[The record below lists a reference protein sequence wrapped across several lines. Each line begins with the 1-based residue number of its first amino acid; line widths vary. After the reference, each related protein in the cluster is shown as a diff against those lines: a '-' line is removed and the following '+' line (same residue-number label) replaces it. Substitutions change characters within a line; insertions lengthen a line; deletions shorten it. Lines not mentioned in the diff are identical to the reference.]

1 MLRNLRSR
9 LTGTLLVPIT
19 ALTLVLTACGG
30 DDGATVR
37 PIDAGGET
45 TATDSAT
52 DPEGH
57 AAEEHEDEHEHAA
70 EEHAEC
76 ETEGTVTG
84 EGEHV
89 DVTLTEWMIGFEPE
103 RVPAGIVDLHVENT
117 GAEEHELL
125 IVEGAIV
132 DLPSDERG
140 ALAEDELPEGAV
152 IGEVEGVPAGKAC
165 DATFDL
171 EPGIYT
177 FLCNV
182 VHEHD
187 GEIEAHLAEGMAAV
201 VTIE

>member
-19 ALTLVLTACGG
+19 ALVLILTACGE
-30 DDGATVR
+30 DDGASVR
-37 PIDAGGET
+37 PIDAGEE
-45 TATDSAT
+45 TATESAT
-52 DPEGH
+52 DPDGH
-57 AAEEHEDEHEHAA
+57 AAEEHEDEDEHAA

-89 DVTLTEWMIGFEPE
+89 DVTLTEWMIRFEPD

-125 IVEGAIV
+125 IVEGPIV
-132 DLPSDERG
+132 DLPTDERG

-171 EPGIYT
+171 EPGTYT
-177 FLCNV
+177 FLCNI